1 MSARTLAAPVR
12 FSDGVIA
19 ELVTH
24 IASVPPERGAVL
36 LGMADLVTL
45 AVHDGFGDY
54 GPAHWDISPEINETV
69 QRLERA
75 GAGQFLGTV
84 HSHPRGVV
92 DPSGTDIASTAET
105 LRLNPHIGSL
115 IVAIITRG
123 EPGAGQ
129 LSIGVDHRMSLHR
142 VHLEGGRPVVVRI
155 TGSVVDLVAP
165 LADVGIRVDSGV
177 SAGDG
182 LERDA
187 PYPRTGRYRGRESV
201 FLQAGPERVLVVPAA
216 YPLAGPVRVEAG
228 AQGPRI
234 LPSPW
239 DPATPPAPQLRALA
253 GGVSS
258 IDRGERLHR
267 ALPLVGDLAQ
277 QHVVV
282 AGLGSVGSRI
292 AEDLVRAGVGRLTL
306 IDPEEVEAANLS
318 RSVYVARD
326 VGLAKS
332 AALARRLEE
341 VAPDAVVR
349 QVPQTLGETD
359 LGALVRDATLVIGA
373 TDDMREQFLLA
384 HHAYA
389 AGVPMVCCAMYA
401 GARAGEIVIALPSA
415 DSACV
420 SCALGNGSTTDMHR
434 PAKDYGLGGRLVA
447 EPGLGAS
454 IQLVASAASLV
465 ALGILAGPEGALA
478 PLVAESV
485 GRGRTLGMLATH
497 PAWDFFPDVVGGPT
511 QVAPQSV
518 WVKVERDPACVVC
531 GDLAARVAP
540 ASPGFWEGLEEALA
554 VGDGATA
561 P

>member
-1 MSARTLAAPVR
+1 MSARTSAAPVR
-12 FSDGVIA
+12 LSDGVIA

-36 LGMADLVTL
+36 LGIDDLVTL

-54 GPAHWDISPEINETV
+54 GPAHWDISPQINETV
-69 QRLERA
+69 QHLERA
-75 GAGQFLGTV
+75 GAGRLLGTV

-92 DPSGTDIASTAET
+92 DPSGTDIASTAQT
-105 LRLNPHIGSL
+105 LRVNPHIDSL
-115 IVAIITRG
+115 ILAIITRG
-123 EPGAGQ
+123 EPADGH
-129 LSIGVDHRMSLHR
+129 LTIGEDHRMSLHR
-142 VHLEGGRPVVVRI
+142 LHLEDGRPVVHRI
-155 TGSVVDLVAP
+155 TGSVVDLTAP
-165 LADVGIRVDSGV
+165 LADAGIRVDSGV
-177 SAGDG
+177 AAGDVV
-182 LERDA
+182 EPDA

-201 FLQAGPERVLVVPAA
+201 FLRGGDERVLVVPTD
-216 YPLAGPVRVEAG
+216 YPLAGPVLVEAG
-228 AQGPRI
+228 ARGPRI

-239 DPATPPAPQLRALA
+239 DPAVPPVPQLRTLVASRA
-253 GGVSS
+253 SV
-258 IDRGERLHR
+258 DRSERLNR

-292 AEDLVRAGVGRLTL
+292 AEDLARAGVGTLTL
-306 IDPEEVEAANLS
+306 VDPEAVEVPNLS
-318 RSVYVARD
+318 RTVYTTRD
-326 VGLAKS
+326 LGSPKP

-341 VAPDAVVR
+341 IAPDIVMQ
-349 QVPQTLGETD
+349 QVPRALSETD
-359 LGALVRDATLVIGA
+359 LGALVRDASLVIGA

-389 AGVPMVCCAMYA
+389 ADVPMVCCAMYA
-401 GARAGEIVIALPSA
+401 GARAGEIVIALPAA

-420 SCALGNGSTTDMHR
+420 SCALGNGATTDMRR

-465 ALGILAGPEGALA
+465 ALGILAGPEGSLA
-478 PLVAESV
+478 PLVGESV
-485 GRGRTLGMLATH
+485 GRGRTLAMVATH
-497 PAWDFFPDVVGGPT
+497 PAWDFFPDIVGGPT

-518 WVKVERDPACVVC
+518 WVKVERDPGCVVC
-531 GDLAARVAP
+531 GDLDVRVAP
-540 ASPGFWEGLEEALA
+540 AGPGFWEGLEEALA
-554 VGDGATA
+554 LANEATA